1 MEERSA
7 ERLKEAA
14 FITDGNPGWT
24 LAATYPGVRVTYTW
38 QHKNQNW
45 YTVEALVP
53 WYTVQNAPRNPLL
66 AVLDDLAK
74 QYTEWKP

>member
-1 MEERSA
+1 MEERAA

-14 FITDGNPGWT
+14 LKTDDIPGWT
-24 LAATYPGVRVTYTW
+24 LAAMYAGVRVTYTW
-38 QHKNQNW
+38 QHKNQNR

-53 WYTVQNAPRNPLL
+53 WYTIQNAPRNPLL

-74 QYTEWKP
+74 QHKEWKP